1 MQTRI
6 LPVYKRTKEE
16 KDLFLMKIFETQKNE
31 EDNDFRLNRM
41 N

>member
-16 KDLFLMKIFETQKNE
+16 KDLFLMKTFETKKKRRRATI
-31 EDNDFRLNRM
+31 FV
-41 N
+41 